1 MKPYPSPSFQSIPI
15 NSRILVALSGGV
27 DSGVCA
33 QLLINAGYQVEGIHM
48 TNWQD
53 DDGYC
58 SAAEDLEFAN
68 LLCQKLKIPL
78 HQINFSTEYKEKVFD
93 DFINQLNSGLT
104 PNPDIACNTYIKF
117 GALRSYAS
125 KLDATILAT
134 GHYAK
139 IIKNNDQTE
148 LHTSIDNNKDQTYFL
163 YDLSQEQLSNAFFPL
178 GDLLKSDV
186 RKIAK
191 EFSLPMAD
199 KKDSTGICFIG
210 ERPFEDFLLKYI
222 NKKIGYITDIN
233 GNNIGNHIGL
243 PFYTLGQRQG
253 LKIGGV
259 KGASE
264 NPWFVAKKNYE
275 TNTLIAVQGS
285 DHPML
290 FSHKLTFIKPN
301 WINEIKSFDGL
312 SLSARIRHRQKPQ
325 ECLVEQQSDQMYLVT
340 FSNSQRAISPG
351 QHIVLY
357 SGTRC
362 LGGGVIQSQI

>member
-1 MKPYPSPSFQSIPI
+1 MTPYPSFQSIPI

-33 QLLINAGYQVEGIHM
+33 QLLTNAGYQVEGIHM
-48 TNWQD
+48 SNWED

-68 LLCQKLKIPL
+68 LLCEKLKIPL
-78 HQINFSTEYKEKVFD
+78 HQINFSSEYKEKVFIE
-93 DFINQLNSGLT
+93 FIDQLNHGLT

-117 GALRSYAS
+117 GALRDYGR

-148 LHTSIDNNKDQTYFL
+148 LHTSIDDNKDQTYFL
-163 YDLSQEQLSNAFFPL
+163 YDLTQEQLSNIFFPL
-178 GDLLKSDV
+178 GDVLKNDV
-186 RKIAK
+186 RAIAK
-191 EFSLPMAD
+191 RFGLPMAE

-210 ERPFEDFLLKYI
+210 ERPFKDFLLKYI
-222 NKKIGYITDIN
+222 SKKVGYITDIK
-233 GNNIGNHIGL
+233 GNKIGEHIGL

-253 LKIGGV
+253 LKIGGI
-259 KGASE
+259 KGGSE
-264 NPWFVAKKNYE
+264 KPWFVAKKNYDN
-275 TNTLIAVQGS
+275 NTLIAVQGS

-290 FSHKLTFIKPN
+290 FSHKLTFIKAN
-301 WINEIKSFDGL
+301 WINEINIFDGL
-312 SLSARIRHRQKPQ
+312 TLSARIRHRQKLQ
-325 ECLVEQQSDQMYLVT
+325 DCLVEQQSDQMYSVT
-340 FSNSQRAISPG
+340 FSNSQRAITPG

-357 SGTRC
+357 SGTQC
-362 LGGGVIQSQI
+362 LGGGVIHSQL